1 MSGTHGERLWKKSAD
16 GGAHCSWA
24 DEDCVEPCRAS
35 QFTAGAFSG
44 IHWLRLWKKSAGG
57 KEAAVGEEGA
67 ECSGEDGHE
76 SSEVAS
82 RMVMA
87 RLGNACRMLSGAD
100 VLRRSREELDDP
112 SDWWI
117 GFNLWAMLW
126 SLLLIRFM

>member
-1 MSGTHGERLWKKSAD
+1 MSGTHGERLWKKSPD

-44 IHWLRLWKKSAGG
+44 IHWWRLWKKSAGG
-57 KEAAVGEEGA
+57 EEGA
-67 ECSGEDGHE
+67 EFSRSGEDGHE

-87 RLGNACRMLSGAD
+87 RLGNACRKRSGAD
-100 VLRRSREELDDP
+100 DLRRSREEPDDP
-112 SDWWI
+112 SD
-117 GFNLWAMLW
+117 
-126 SLLLIRFM
+126 

>member
-1 MSGTHGERLWKKSAD
+1 M
-16 GGAHCSWA
+16 
-24 DEDCVEPCRAS
+24 EPCRAS
-35 QFTAGAFSG
+35 QFTGGAFSG
-44 IHWLRLWKKSAGG
+44 IHCWRLWKKSVGG
-57 KEAAVGEEGA
+57 EEAAVGEEEA

-82 RMVMA
+82 RTVTA

-112 SDWWI
+112 SDWWV
-117 GFNLWAMLW
+117 GFNLWAMLL

>member
-1 MSGTHGERLWKKSAD
+1 MLRGAVSRLPIHRRRILWNP
-16 GGAHCSWA
+16 WL
-24 DEDCVEPCRAS
+24 EIVEEVRRRRGSRCGR
-35 QFTAGAFSG
+35 G
-44 IHWLRLWKKSAGG
+44 
-57 KEAAVGEEGA
+57 GA

-82 RMVMA
+82 RTVTA

-112 SDWWI
+112 SDWWV
-117 GFNLWAMLW
+117 GFNLWAMLL

>member
-1 MSGTHGERLWKKSAD
+1 MLWKKSA
-16 GGAHCSWA
+16 GAGDHCSRA
-24 DEDCVEPCRAS
+24 GECCVEPCRAS
-35 QFTAGAFSG
+35 QFTGGAFSG
-44 IHWLRLWKKSAGG
+44 IHGWRLWKKSVGG
-57 KEAAVGEEGA
+57 EEAAVGEEGA

-82 RMVMA
+82 RTVMA

-112 SDWWI
+112 SDWWV
-117 GFNLWAMLW
+117 GFNLWAMLL